1 MFKYHAEFVN
11 IVQRKLLMI
20 RVAENG
26 ERQALLEDGRWA
38 KLEFTDEK
46 EVMKNSTYLEVK

>member
-1 MFKYHAEFVN
+1 
-11 IVQRKLLMI
+11 MI